1 MELTGSQIVIECL
14 KEQGVDTV
22 FGYPGGTILNIYDEL
37 YRHPEIYHILT
48 SHEQGAAHA
57 ADGYARA
64 TGKTG
69 VCMATSGPGA
79 TNLVTGIATAYMDST
94 PMVAITCN
102 VGKALL
108 GKDSFQ
114 EIDIAGVTM
123 PITKYSFIVKD
134 VNQLA
139 DTVRVTLGPKGR
151 NVVLDKQYGAP
162 LITNDGVTIAKEI
175 ELEDAFENMGAQ
187 LVKEVATKTNDV
199 AGDGTTT
206 ATVLAQA
213 MVNAGMKNLAA
224 GANPIILRKGMKKA
238 TACAVEAIGKMS
250 QKVNGKEHIA
260 RVAAI
265 SAGDE
270 AVGQLVADAMEKVSN
285 NGVITIEESKTMQ
298 TELDLVEGMQ
308 FDRGYISAYMAT
320 DMDKMEAV
328 LDNPYILITDKKIS
342 NIQEILPL
350 LEQIVQSGAKLLII
364 AEDVEGEALTTLIV
378 NKLRGTFNVVAVK
391 APGYGDR
398 RKAMLEDIAILTG
411 GTVISSELGY
421 ELKDTTMDMLG
432 RAKSVK
438 VQKENTVIVDGE
450 GDKEALQSRIA
461 QIKKQ
466 IEETTSDFDREKL
479 QERLAKL
486 SGGVAVIRVGAAT
499 ETEMKEA
506 KLRLE
511 DALAA
516 TRAAVEEGIIC
527 GGGSAYIHASKE
539 VAKLAASLEGDEKT
553 GAGIVLKALEAPLY
567 HIAANAG
574 LEGSVIINKVRES
587 EVGVGFDALKEEYV
601 DMVSAGILDPA
612 KVTRS
617 ALQNATSVASTLLTT
632 ESVVANIKEDTPA
645 MPAGGAGMGGMM

>member
-1 MELTGSQIVIECL
+1 MA
-14 KEQGVDTV
+14 KEIK
-22 FGYPGGTILNIYDEL
+22 Y
-37 YRHPEIYHILT
+37 
-48 SHEQGAAHA
+48 GA
-57 ADGYARA
+57 DARA
-64 TGKTG
+64 
-69 VCMATSGPGA
+69 ALESG
-79 TNLVTGIATAYMDST
+79 
-94 PMVAITCN
+94 
-102 VGKALL
+102 
-108 GKDSFQ
+108 
-114 EIDIAGVTM
+114 
-123 PITKYSFIVKD
+123 

-151 NVVLDKQYGAP
+151 NVVLDKSYGAP

-213 MVNAGMKNLAA
+213 MINAGMKNLAA

-238 TACAVEAIGKMS
+238 TDCAVESIAKMS
-250 QKVNGKEHIA
+250 SKVNGKEHIA
-260 RVAAI
+260 KVAAI

-270 AVGQLVADAMEKVSN
+270 EVGNLVADAMEKVSGD
-285 NGVITIEESKTMQ
+285 GVITIEESKTML

-328 LDNPYILITDKKIS
+328 LDTPYILITDKKIS

-350 LEQIVQSGAKLLII
+350 LEQIVQCGAKLLII

-411 GTVISSELGY
+411 GQVISSELGL
-421 ELKDTTMDMLG
+421 ELKDTTMEQLG
-432 RAKSVK
+432 RARSVK

-450 GDKEALQSRIA
+450 GSKEAIQARIA
-461 QIKKQ
+461 SIKKQ
-466 IEETTSDFDREKL
+466 VEETTSDFDREKL

-486 SGGVAVIRVGAAT
+486 AGGVAVIRVGAAT
-499 ETEMKEA
+499 ETEMKES

-516 TRAAVEEGIIC
+516 TKAAVEEGIIS

-539 VAKLAASLEGDEKT
+539 VAKLADTLEGDEKT
-553 GAGIVLKALEAPLY
+553 GAQIVLKALEAPLF

-587 EVGVGFDALKEEYV
+587 EAGVGFDVLKEEYV
-601 DMVSAGILDPA
+601 DMVATGILDPA

-632 ESVVANIKEDTPA
+632 ESVVANIKEDVPA
-645 MPAGGAGMGGMM
+645 MPAGAGMGGMM

>member
-1 MELTGSQIVIECL
+1 MAKDII
-14 KEQGVDTV
+14 
-22 FGYPGGTILNIYDEL
+22 FGED
-37 YRHPEIYHILT
+37 
-48 SHEQGAAHA
+48 
-57 ADGYARA
+57 AR
-64 TGKTG
+64 
-69 VCMATSGPGA
+69 
-79 TNLVTGIATAYMDST
+79 
-94 PMVAITCN
+94 
-102 VGKALL
+102 KALQS
-108 GKDSFQ
+108 G
-114 EIDIAGVTM
+114 IDKLANT
-123 PITKYSFIVKD
+123 VKI
-134 VNQLA
+134 
-139 DTVRVTLGPKGR
+139 TLGPKGR
-151 NVVLDKQYGAP
+151 NVVLDKKYGAP

-175 ELEDAFENMGAQ
+175 ELDDPFENMGAQ

-213 MVNAGMKNLAA
+213 MINAGMKNLAA

-238 TACAVEAIGKMS
+238 TDCAVEAIAHMSEKVTGKD
-250 QKVNGKEHIA
+250 QIAKVA
-260 RVAAI
+260 SI

-270 AVGQLVADAMEKVSN
+270 EVGQMVADAMEKVSN
-285 NGVITIEESKTMQ
+285 DGVITIEESKTMK

-320 DMDKMEAV
+320 DMDKMEAN

-342 NIQEILPL
+342 NIQEILPV

-398 RKAMLEDIAILTG
+398 RKEMLKDIAILTG
-411 GTVISSELGY
+411 GQVISEELGL

-450 GDKEALQSRIA
+450 GAKEDIEARVA
-461 QIKKQ
+461 QIRAQ
-466 IEETTSDFDREKL
+466 LEETTSDFDKEKL

-486 SGGVAVIRVGAAT
+486 AGGVAVIRVGAAT

-506 KLRLE
+506 KLRME
-511 DALAA
+511 DALNA
-516 TRAAVEEGIIC
+516 TRAAVEEGVIS
-527 GGGSAYIHASKE
+527 GGGSAYIHASKK
-539 VAKLAASLEGDEKT
+539 VAELAATLSGDEKT
-553 GAGIVLKALEAPLY
+553 GAEIILKALEAPLY
-567 HIAANAG
+567 HIAHNAG
-574 LEGSVIINKVRES
+574 LEGAVIINKVRES
-587 EVGVGFDALKEEYV
+587 EVGTGYDALNDEYV
-601 DMVSAGILDPA
+601 NMIDAGILDPA

-632 ESVVANIKEDTPA
+632 ESVVADIKEDTPA
-645 MPAGGAGMGGMM
+645 MPAGAAGMGGMM

>member
-1 MELTGSQIVIECL
+1 MA
-14 KEQGVDTV
+14 KEIK
-22 FGYPGGTILNIYDEL
+22 Y
-37 YRHPEIYHILT
+37 
-48 SHEQGAAHA
+48 GAE
-57 ADGYARA
+57 ARA
-64 TGKTG
+64 
-69 VCMATSGPGA
+69 
-79 TNLVTGIATAYMDST
+79 
-94 PMVAITCN
+94 
-102 VGKALL
+102 AL
-108 GKDSFQ
+108 
-114 EIDIAGVTM
+114 EAG
-123 PITKYSFIVKD
+123 

-151 NVVLDKQYGAP
+151 NVVLDKSFGAP

-238 TACAVEAIGKMS
+238 TACAVETIGKMS

-539 VAKLAASLEGDEKT
+539 VAKLAATLEGDEKT

-574 LEGSVIINKVRES
+574 LESSVIINKVRES

-632 ESVVANIKEDTPA
+632 ESVVANIKEETPA

>member
-1 MELTGSQIVIECL
+1 MA
-14 KEQGVDTV
+14 KEIKYGVD
-22 FGYPGGTILNIYDEL
+22 
-37 YRHPEIYHILT
+37 
-48 SHEQGAAHA
+48 
-57 ADGYARA
+57 AR
-64 TGKTG
+64 
-69 VCMATSGPGA
+69 
-79 TNLVTGIATAYMDST
+79 
-94 PMVAITCN
+94 
-102 VGKALL
+102 KAL
-108 GKDSFQ
+108 
-114 EIDIAGVTM
+114 EAG
-123 PITKYSFIVKD
+123 

-151 NVVLDKQYGAP
+151 NVVLDKSFGAP
-162 LITNDGVTIAKEI
+162 LITNDGVTIAKDI

-187 LVKEVATKTNDV
+187 IVKEVATKTNDV

-213 MVNAGMKNLAA
+213 MINAGMKNLAA

-238 TACAVEAIGKMS
+238 TDAAVEAISKMS
-250 QKVNGKEHIA
+250 QQVGGKEQIA
-260 RVAAI
+260 KVAAI

-270 AVGQLVADAMEKVSN
+270 EVGQLVADAMDKVSKD
-285 NGVITIEESKTMQ
+285 GVITIEESKTML

-320 DMDKMEAV
+320 DMEKMVAE
-328 LDNPYILITDKKIS
+328 LEEPYILITDKKIS

-364 AEDVEGEALTTLIV
+364 AEDIEGEALTTLIV
-378 NKLRGTFNVVAVK
+378 NKLRGTFSVVGVK

-411 GTVISSELGY
+411 GTVISEEVGL
-421 ELKDTTMDMLG
+421 ELKDATMDMLG

-438 VQKENTVIVDGE
+438 VEKENTVIVDGM
-450 GDKEALQSRIA
+450 GDKDAIQARIG
-461 QIKKQ
+461 QIKSQ
-466 IEETTSDFDREKL
+466 IETTTSDFDKEKL

-516 TRAAVEEGIIC
+516 TKAAVEEGIIA
-527 GGGSAYIHASKE
+527 GGGSAYIHAAKSVKE
-539 VAKLAASLEGDEKT
+539 MTKDLSGDEKT
-553 GAGIVLKALEAPLY
+553 GAEIVLKALEAPLY

-574 LEGSVIINKVRES
+574 LEGSVIINKVYES
-587 EVGVGFDALKEEYV
+587 EVGTGFDALTESYV
-601 DMVSAGILDPA
+601 DMIQSGIIDPA

-632 ESVVANIKEDTPA
+632 ESVVADIKEENPA
-645 MPAGGAGMGGMM
+645 AGMPAGGGMGMM

>member
-1 MELTGSQIVIECL
+1 MA
-14 KEQGVDTV
+14 KEIK
-22 FGYPGGTILNIYDEL
+22 Y
-37 YRHPEIYHILT
+37 
-48 SHEQGAAHA
+48 GAE
-57 ADGYARA
+57 ARA
-64 TGKTG
+64 
-69 VCMATSGPGA
+69 ALESG
-79 TNLVTGIATAYMDST
+79 
-94 PMVAITCN
+94 
-102 VGKALL
+102 
-108 GKDSFQ
+108 
-114 EIDIAGVTM
+114 
-123 PITKYSFIVKD
+123 
-134 VNQLA
+134 VNQLS

-151 NVVLDKQYGAP
+151 NVVLDKSFGAP

-175 ELEDAFENMGAQ
+175 ELADAFENMGAQ

-213 MVNAGMKNLAA
+213 MVNAGIKNLAA

-238 TACAVEAIGKMS
+238 TECAVEAISKMS

-270 AVGQLVADAMEKVSN
+270 EVGQLVADAMEKVSGD
-285 NGVITIEESKTMQ
+285 GVITIEESKTMQ

-320 DMDKMEAV
+320 DMDKMEAT
-328 LDNPYILITDKKIS
+328 LDNPCILITDKKIS

-398 RKAMLEDIAILTG
+398 RKDMLQDIAILTG
-411 GTVISSELGY
+411 GTVISSDLGY

-432 RAKSVK
+432 HAKSVK

-450 GDKEALQSRIA
+450 GEKSEIQARIA

-486 SGGVAVIRVGAAT
+486 AGGVAVIRGGAAT

-506 KLRLE
+506 KLRME

-527 GGGSAYIHASKE
+527 GGGSAYIHAAKE
-539 VAKLAASLEGDEKT
+539 VSKLAETLEGDEKT
-553 GAGIVLKALEAPLY
+553 GAGIVLKALESPLF

-587 EVGVGFDALKEEYV
+587 EPGVGFDVLKEEYV
-601 DMVSAGILDPA
+601 NMVDAGILDPA

-632 ESVVANIKEDTPA
+632 ESVVANIKEETPA
-645 MPAGGAGMGGMM
+645 MPAGAGGMGGMM

>member
-1 MELTGSQIVIECL
+1 MAKEL
-14 KEQGVDTV
+14 K
-22 FGYPGGTILNIYDEL
+22 Y
-37 YRHPEIYHILT
+37 
-48 SHEQGAAHA
+48 GAE
-57 ADGYARA
+57 ARA
-64 TGKTG
+64 
-69 VCMATSGPGA
+69 
-79 TNLVTGIATAYMDST
+79 
-94 PMVAITCN
+94 
-102 VGKALL
+102 AL
-108 GKDSFQ
+108 
-114 EIDIAGVTM
+114 EAGVN
-123 PITKYSFIVKD
+123 K
-134 VNQLA
+134 LA

-151 NVVLDKQYGAP
+151 NVVLDKSFGAP

-213 MVNAGMKNLAA
+213 MVNEGIKNLAA

-238 TACAVEAIGKMS
+238 TDCAVEAIAKMS
-250 QKVNGKEHIA
+250 SKVNGKEQFA
-260 RVAAI
+260 RVAAV
-265 SAGDE
+265 SSGDE
-270 AVGQLVADAMEKVSN
+270 EVGNMVADAMEKVSGD
-285 NGVITIEESKTMQ
+285 GVITIEESKTMM

-328 LDNPYILITDKKIS
+328 LDDPFILITDKKIS

-350 LEQIVQSGAKLLII
+350 LEQVVQSGAKLLIV

-411 GTVISSELGY
+411 GQVISDELGLD
-421 ELKDTTMDMLG
+421 LKETTLDQLG

-450 GDKEALQSRIA
+450 GDKDAIQARIA

-486 SGGVAVIRVGAAT
+486 AGGVAVIRVGAAT

-506 KLRLE
+506 KLRME
-511 DALAA
+511 DALNA
-516 TRAAVEEGIIC
+516 TRAAAEEGIIA

-539 VAKLAASLEGDEKT
+539 VAKLAETLEGDEKT
-553 GAGIVLKALEAPLY
+553 GAKIVLKALEAPLF
-567 HIAANAG
+567 HITANAG
-574 LEGSVIINKVRES
+574 LEGSVIISKVRVS
-587 EVGVGFDALKEEYV
+587 QVGTGFDALNEKYV
-601 DMVSAGILDPA
+601 DMVAEGILDPA

-632 ESVVANIKEDTPA
+632 ESVVANIKEDAPA
-645 MPAGGAGMGGMM
+645 MPGGGMGGMM